1 MNRSLAF
8 LGGVAAALALVLS
21 SAALADDLKADPVH
35 SFVVFD
41 VHHVGAGY
49 VYGTFGGPTGTVA
62 YDSADL
68 TKTSFDLS
76 VDTASIDTRNETRD
90 KHLKGPDFFDVKQFP
105 AMTFKSTGVTK
116 TGDQTIAVT
125 GDLTLHGVTK
135 SITVP
140 IEITGTGKGMRGETR
155 TGFRADFKIDR
166 RDYGIVA
173 DADPVVGNEIHII
186 VAIEAVQQ

>member
-1 MNRSLAF
+1 MNRSSALWGGFTLALAF
-8 LGGVAAALALVLS
+8 LFS

-41 VHHVGAGY
+41 IHHFGAGY
-49 VYGTFGGPTGTVA
+49 VYGTFGGPTGTVG
-62 YDSADL
+62 YDGTDL

-76 VDTASIDTRNETRD
+76 VDTASIETRNENRD
-90 KHLKGPDFFDVKQFP
+90 KDLKGPDYFDVKQFP
-105 AMTFKSTGVTK
+105 TMTFKSTSVTK
-116 TGDQTIAVT
+116 TGDQTMAVT
-125 GDLTLHGVTK
+125 GDLTVRGVTK

-140 IEITGTGKGMRGETR
+140 IEITGAGTMMGKTR

-166 RDYGIVA
+166 RDYGMVIH
-173 DADPVVGNEIHII
+173 PEPMIGNEVHII

>member
-166 RDYGIVA
+166 RDYGMVIH
-173 DADPVVGNEIHII
+173 PEPMIGNEVHII